1 MESHVRALQNEVTL
15 HFSSSLEIAE
25 KLGCPLVA
33 TLCANYRTRGDEIAD
48 EKSPLDRRGIGKI
61 GEMIDPLVEQALEQ
75 DFPLVLLMPGE
86 IYGPG
91 GTFESGIYRDVLEGT
106 YKLIGEGDYY
116 RPRVYV
122 DDLADAYVKALQVM
136 PLGHRFIITDDEAVT
151 QKDFIETLVHFI
163 GVDMPAVLRPVMAR
177 VQMGRLAY
185 ETATANSV
193 ISNAKAR
200 KYLDW
205 EPGYASYVDGLAA
218 TVSELQERDD

>member
-1 MESHVRALQNEVTL
+1 MR
-15 HFSSSLEIAE
+15 
-25 KLGCPLVA
+25 
-33 TLCANYRTRGDEIAD
+33 YRTIAGTDIEISEVGFGVWTVTAGWWG
-48 EKSPLDRRGIGKI
+48 EK
-61 GEMIDPLVEQALEQ
+61 
-75 DFPLVLLMPGE
+75 
-86 IYGPG
+86 
-91 GTFESGIYRDVLEGT
+91 
-106 YKLIGEGDYY
+106 
-116 RPRVYV
+116 
-122 DDLADAYVKALQVM
+122 
-136 PLGHRFIITDDEAVT
+136 TDDEAVT